1 MKVNWKG
8 VFPALTTQF
17 KPDQALD
24 LPATAKHLET
34 LIQAGIHGVVL
45 LGTVGENTALAY
57 EEKLSVL
64 CEMRK
69 TAAGRIPVLA
79 GAAEYT
85 TALACRYARDAEN
98 GRVDG
103 LAGDGLQI
111 GRSRDPHA
119 FPHGGALHRIAHHDL
134 QQPGLL
140 QRRRAG

>member
-34 LIQAGIHGVVL
+34 LIQAGIQGVVL

-57 EEKLSVL
+57 EE
-64 CEMRK
+64 
-69 TAAGRIPVLA
+69 
-79 GAAEYT
+79 
-85 TALACRYARDAEN
+85 
-98 GRVDG
+98 
-103 LAGDGLQI
+103 I
-111 GRSRDPHA
+111 GRSRDPHT